1 MQDLPKYPGPAG
13 RGEDDDE
20 EDDEER
26 ANMLP
31 AEQHWEREAL
41 ISTKSAFPA
50 SETRLSFILSF
61 ILSLIYYQDCFCP
74 GSVLHGS

>member
-13 RGEDDDE
+13 RGEDEDE
-20 EDDEER
+20 EDEER

-41 ISTKSAFPA
+41 ISTKSASYHQKRVFHIFFH
-50 SETRLSFILSF
+50 SFFLSFFHSF
-61 ILSLIYYQDCFCP
+61 IHQ
-74 GSVLHGS
+74 